1 MVTSVTEGPYTVVKH
16 PYIFRE
22 ADVIVLN
29 KMDMAKPM
37 RVSLSKLERD
47 ARQINPRAFLI
58 KTNALSGRGIP
69 KVIEAL
75 GLKR

>member
-1 MVTSVTEGPYTVVKH
+1 MTSATEGPYTVIKH

-37 RVSLSKLERD
+37 KVNLSKLETD
-47 ARQINPRAFLI
+47 ARRVNPQASLV
-58 KTNALSGRGIP
+58 KTNAVSGKGIP